1 MFADGQVGASL
12 AVTDIDRARKFYSET
27 LGFTIGRESP
37 GGTLFQGGG
46 GSAFFVY
53 PSSFAGTNKATAMA
67 VNVTDFDDVV
77 AELRGKGVA
86 FIDYDMGDFST
97 VDGVAQTPEG
107 PAAWFS
113 DPDGNIIGLTQM

>member
-12 AVTDIDRARKFYSET
+12 AVTDIDRARAFYSET
-27 LGFTIGRESP
+27 LGYTIGRESP
-37 GGTLFQGGG
+37 GGILFTGGQ

-53 PSSFAGTNKATAMA
+53 PSSFAGTNKATSMA
-67 VNVTDFDDVV
+67 VNVADFDDVV
-77 AELRGKGVA
+77 AELRGKGVT
-86 FIDYDMGDFST
+86 FIDYDMGELKT

-107 PAAWFS
+107 PAAWFT